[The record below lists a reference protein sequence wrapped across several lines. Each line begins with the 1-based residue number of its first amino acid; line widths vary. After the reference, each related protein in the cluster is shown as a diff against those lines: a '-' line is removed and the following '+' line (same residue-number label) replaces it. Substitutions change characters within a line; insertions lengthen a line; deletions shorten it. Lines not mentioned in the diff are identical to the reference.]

1 VGLLQSTQVAG
12 VSVPTAPAVP
22 GSPTDTPDGVDL
34 EAWRALA
41 RVPVKRLSF
50 TRSQSQRSK
59 HSPEDPSAL
68 APARKDE
75 GDLRQSTDAL
85 LARLLLD
92 QAFPKSKRYSFR
104 RLPKAGP
111 LKKYRYKL
119 DPAAASDVA
128 AGDLVGAWQMGSG
141 QVTFT
146 LNANGLPL
154 ASLLGMNIE
163 LAPIVDEG
171 RSAWGAENDVLG
183 IYILRAFTRD
193 HVSGTIS
200 TPDRDEDFMMTRL
213 TGF

>member
-1 VGLLQSTQVAG
+1 M
-12 VSVPTAPAVP
+12 PTAPAVP
-22 GSPTDTPDGVDL
+22 GCPADTPDGVDL

-41 RVPVKRLSF
+41 LVPVKRHSF
-50 TRSQSQRSK
+50 TRSLTHRST

-75 GDLRQSTDAL
+75 GDLRQNTDAL

-111 LKKYRYKL
+111 LKMKKYRYKL

-146 LNANGLPL
+146 LNANGLPV

-163 LAPIVDEG
+163 LAPFDDEG
-171 RSAWGAENDVLG
+171 RLAWGAENDVLG
-183 IYILRAFTRD
+183 FCVLRAFTRD
-193 HVSGTIS
+193 HVFGTVT
-200 TPDRDEDFMMTRL
+200 TPDRDENFLMRRLVDF
-213 TGF
+213 